1 MDKFDPPAGP
11 LREASEAGKFYNK
24 ALKFLSYRPRSE
36 KEIRDKLLGKKA
48 SEEIIN
54 KIISRLKKNNF
65 LNDEEFVKWWIEQR
79 TRFKPRSV
87 RLIKIELKQKGIGQ
101 ELIDETIDHLPLT
114 IDDLESAKKLIEKRL
129 PRYKNLS
136 WEEKF
141 QKIARLLSSK
151 GFSYDIIKEIFKEIL

>member
-1 MDKFDPPAGP
+1 MGEF
-11 LREASEAGKFYNK
+11 EKFYNK

-36 KEIRDKLLGKKA
+36 KEIRDKLKRKKV

-54 KIISRLKKNNF
+54 KIISRLKENNF
-65 LNDEEFVKWWIEQR
+65 INDEEFVKWWIEQR
-79 TRFKPRSV
+79 TTFKPRSV

-101 ELIDETIDHLPLT
+101 ELIEETIGHLPST

-136 WEEKF
+136 RDEKF
-141 QKIARLLSSK
+141 QKIARFLSSK
-151 GFSYDIIKEIFKEIL
+151 GFSYDIIKEIFKEIS

>member
-1 MDKFDPPAGP
+1 MDEF
-11 LREASEAGKFYNK
+11 EKFYNK

-36 KEIRDKLLGKKA
+36 KEIRDKLSGKKA

-65 LNDEEFVKWWIEQR
+65 LNDEEFAKWWIEQR
-79 TRFKPRSV
+79 TTFKPRSV

-101 ELIDETIDHLPLT
+101 ELIEERIDHLSSA
-114 IDDLESAKKLIEKRL
+114 IDDLGSAKKIIEKRL

-136 WEEKF
+136 RDEKF
-141 QKIARLLSSK
+141 QKIARFLSSK
-151 GFSYDIIKEIFKEIL
+151 GFSYDTIKEIFQSLK

>member
-1 MDKFDPPAGP
+1 MGEF
-11 LREASEAGKFYNK
+11 EKFYNK

-65 LNDEEFVKWWIEQR
+65 LNDEEFAKWWIEQR
-79 TRFKPRSV
+79 TTFKPRSV

-101 ELIDETIDHLPLT
+101 ELIEETIGHLSST
-114 IDDLESAKKLIEKRL
+114 IDDLESAKKLIDKRL
-129 PRYKNLS
+129 QRYKNLS
-136 WEEKF
+136 RDEKF
-141 QKIARLLSSK
+141 QKISRFLSSK
-151 GFSYDIIKEIFKEIL
+151 GFSYDTIKEIFKSLDRD

>member
-1 MDKFDPPAGP
+1 MGEF
-11 LREASEAGKFYNK
+11 EKFYNK
-24 ALKFLSYRPRSE
+24 ALRFLSYRPRSE

-54 KIISRLKKNNF
+54 KIILRLKKNNF

-79 TRFKPRSV
+79 TTFKPRSV

-101 ELIDETIDHLPLT
+101 ELIEETIDHLSSA

-129 PRYKNLS
+129 PRYKDLS
-136 WEEKF
+136 RDKKF
-141 QKIARLLSSK
+141 QKISRFLSSK
-151 GFSYDIIKEIFKEIL
+151 GFSYDIIKEIFQSLE